1 MSALGQKRT
10 SESIFMMS
18 ALPPKADIVQR
29 DRHVTSLAG
38 AWSDQP
44 QTVHVAFRSL
54 KPLFFTVRGDMERVM
69 AKKKKGPKK
78 KKPAS
83 T

>member
-1 MSALGQKRT
+1 M
-10 SESIFMMS
+10 
-18 ALPPKADIVQR
+18 
-29 DRHVTSLAG
+29 AG

>member
-1 MSALGQKRT
+1 MAVSAAIHCISSL
-10 SESIFMMS
+10 
-18 ALPPKADIVQR
+18 
-29 DRHVTSLAG
+29 VTSMAG